1 MWSERSEWIV
11 RDTRQEN
18 REALTSI
25 EVEAKWRQNRVKV
38 RFTEKV
44 FFFLVCVHFLFALV
58 TETVTWL
65 CQYQLLPAVCCCVLT
80 FSFFVAVE
88 TAVAWAAVM
97 PVTVAFLSLQV
108 SVEAAGGHSGEASP
122 VRSDVSRSSS
132 VNHKNYNF
140 LEFNWSI
147 NLCILH

>member
-1 MWSERSEWIV
+1 MKWEKWVDCSRYKARKSGSAYINWGRSKMKTESSESKIYWKG
-11 RDTRQEN
+11 
-18 REALTSI
+18 L
-25 EVEAKWRQNRVKV
+25 
-38 RFTEKV
+38 
-44 FFFLVCVHFLFALV
+44 FFLVCVHFLFALV

-97 PVTVAFLSLQV
+97 PVTVAFLSLHV

-147 NLCILH
+147 NLCILY